1 MKSLHRYKKKEEE
14 SNLPVL
20 WESKV
25 PKNYKRN
32 TILDELYR
40 AKKISS
46 NFQVNSIKE
55 KLSTEIHQ

>member
-1 MKSLHRYKKKEEE
+1 MVQKKKKKKKK
-14 SNLPVL
+14 NLPVL
-20 WESKV
+20 WESKI

-32 TILDELYR
+32 TILDELHR

-55 KLSTEIHQ
+55 KFSTEIHQ